1 MSIII
6 LLDYSNLTNQK
17 TVLLAGRNRLKA
29 IKAFVDSKELHKQD
43 IRSILPIKK

>member
-17 TVLLAGRNRLKA
+17 IALLAGRNRLKA
-29 IKAFVDSKELHKQD
+29 IKALVDSKE
-43 IRSILPIKK
+43 